1 MNEIKIYEELS
12 YIHTYDDKVYP
23 TPLTLEVINK
33 MLESSK
39 FINLGSEL
47 INVWNIKRV
56 ESKKVDSV
64 ENAIL
69 QIKDSELRDKV
80 RNEVKKRKSEWKI
93 TNMEILKNILTRLTD

>member
-23 TPLTLEVINK
+23 TPLTLNVINQ

-39 FINLGSEL
+39 FLNLGTDL
-47 INVWNIKRV
+47 INVSNIKRV
-56 ESKKVDSV
+56 ESRKVDSV

-69 QIKDSELRDKV
+69 QIEDTELREKV
-80 RNEVKKRKSEWKI
+80 KMEVKKRKSEWRT
-93 TNMEILKNILTRLTD
+93 TNMEILNNILNRLTS